1 MRSLVALGLVL
12 MPLAANADEVG
23 QLVPR
28 DQCQPLYTVQKNG
41 CVAEHV
47 LRCDTPDGV
56 IYRSEMIEDGE
67 LTDVEFADADF
78 EFVSSWNAEGLTFLL
93 ELTDNRDPFSL
104 STLLRDGVDQVD
116 QTALV
121 DLQFVAPREA
131 EFIGSAAMT
140 GNVQTIDGSEI
151 ESIAVIGSLDLGSMV
166 WEISGEMYLDVAT
179 QTLFNGPSTL
189 EIDGFAEEIPGE
201 PVRILREGDLGFM
214 KDITLFGCGE
224 EG

>member
-12 MPLAANADEVG
+12 MPLAADADESG

-28 DQCQPLYTVQKNG
+28 DQCLPLYTVQKRG

-47 LRCDTPDGV
+47 LRCDMPDGV

-78 EFVSSWNAEGLTFLL
+78 EFLSNWNAEGLTFLL

-104 STLLRDGVDQVD
+104 STLLADGVDQVD

-121 DLQFVAPREA
+121 DLQMVAPREA
-131 EFIGSAAMT
+131 EFTGSAAMT
-140 GNVQTIDGSEI
+140 GNVQTIDGGEI
-151 ESIAVIGSLDLGSMV
+151 ETIAVIGSLDLGSMV
-166 WEISGEMYLDVAT
+166 WEISGEMYLDVTT

-214 KDITLFGCGE
+214 KDITLFDCGE